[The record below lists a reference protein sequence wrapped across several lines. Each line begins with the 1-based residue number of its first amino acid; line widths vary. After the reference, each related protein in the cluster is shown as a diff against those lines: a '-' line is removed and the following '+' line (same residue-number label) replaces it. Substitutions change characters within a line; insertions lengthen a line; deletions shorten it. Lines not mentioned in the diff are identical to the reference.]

1 MKVLWYIS
9 PVDGRYPWH
18 AEGRYEVKHERLRR
32 LASYLDQAGFYG
44 ALIGT
49 YAHDVLITATSLIP
63 VTQKLRFL
71 IPIYPGVTPPALLAQ
86 QTLTFDDYS
95 NGRLLLNLVNGT
107 DNVLARYGVFVNH
120 DERYSM
126 SAEYWKLFRRLYAG
140 ENVVHQGQYLS
151 HASLPGPED
160 KKSFPPTQLPLGPI
174 QSPCIPLW
182 GAGASTAGINHAAQV
197 VDTYLTFLQDPA
209 TLKLQI
215 DAAKAAAEKIDRQLQ
230 IGTLASVIVRET
242 EEEALAHLQWQ
253 VDHTDPKK
261 LADQIETN
269 LIQRGVAGGLAQ
281 LKTDNPKVLQRIK
294 ALREGRLPTIQEL
307 EIAPNLYAGLAV
319 WAQFDVQD
327 TGGGTYFVGSAKQ
340 IAARLKEL
348 KRDLGIEAFI
358 LSGWPLNEEAGY
370 VAELL
375 LPLLELDHE
384 PPVLAQARS

>member
-32 LASYLDQAGFYG
+32 LATYLDNAGFYG

-49 YAHDVLITATSLIP
+49 YAHDVLVTATSLIP
-63 VTQKLRFL
+63 VTQRLRFL

-107 DNVLARYGVFVNH
+107 DNVLARYGVFVQSS
-120 DERYSM
+120 ERYRM

-140 ENVVHQGQYLS
+140 EIILHQGEYLAHS
-151 HASLPGPED
+151 SLPKPED
-160 KKSFPPTQLPLGPI
+160 DKSFPPTQLPLGPI
-174 QSPCIPLW
+174 QAPCIPLW
-182 GAGASTAGINHAAQV
+182 GAGASPAGIEHAAQV

-209 TLKLQI
+209 TLKVQI
-215 DAAKAAAEKIDRQLQ
+215 DAAKAAAAQQGRELT

-253 VDHTDPKK
+253 LDHTNPQE
-261 LADQIETN
+261 LAEQINTS
-269 LIQRGVAGGLAQ
+269 LLQRGISGGLAE
-281 LKTDNPKVLQRIK
+281 LESRNTKVQQRIK
-294 ALREGRLPTIQEL
+294 ALREGRVPSIKEL

-327 TGGGTYFVGSAKQ
+327 TGGDTYFVGSAQQ
-340 IAARLKEL
+340 IAARMNEL
-348 KRDLGIEAFI
+348 KQNLGIEAFI

-375 LPLLELDHE
+375 LPLLDLQHE
-384 PPVLAQARS
+384 PPALAKPRG

>member
-18 AEGRYEVKHERLRR
+18 TEGRYEVKHERLRR
-32 LASYLDQAGFYG
+32 LATYLDNAGFYG

-49 YAHDVLITATSLIP
+49 YAHDVLVTATSLIP
-63 VTQKLRFL
+63 VTQLLRFL

-107 DNVLARYGVFVNH
+107 DNVLARYGVFVQSS
-120 DERYSM
+120 ERYRM

-140 ENVVHQGQYLS
+140 ENILHQGEYLAHS
-151 HASLPGPED
+151 SLPKPED
-160 KKSFPPTQLPLGPI
+160 DKSFPPTQLPLGPI

-182 GAGASTAGINHAAQV
+182 GAGASPAGIEHAAQV

-209 TLKLQI
+209 TLKVQI
-215 DAAKAAAEKIDRQLQ
+215 DAAKAAAAQQGRELT

-253 VDHTDPKK
+253 LDHTNAQE
-261 LADQIETN
+261 LAEQINTS
-269 LIQRGVAGGLAQ
+269 LLQRGISGGLAE
-281 LKTDNPKVLQRIK
+281 LESTNPKVQQRIQ
-294 ALREGRLPTIQEL
+294 ALREGRVPSIKEL

-340 IAARLKEL
+340 IAARMNEL
-348 KRDLGIEAFI
+348 KQNLGIEAFI

-375 LPLLELDHE
+375 LPLLDLQHE
-384 PPVLAQARS
+384 PPVLAKLRR